1 MEETFADYILNEK
14 DWVRKLEIMYYLEK
28 KGKVFFD
35 NSVVLKTVLL
45 KWFVEVMKINDID
58 ENELV
63 TACLLCGCKKQKN
76 FIDLDKVKS
85 YAKDG
90 AEYLQKLGF
99 SKRFCKIC
107 EEVNRYSN
115 SMPREKESDI
125 LELVDQFGGMLL
137 DRPERTA
144 IKPDEA
150 IVLLE
155 YRNLKGLENRYLE
168 KFKEFVNIMEEVY
181 I

>member
-45 KWFVEVMKINDID
+45 KWFIEVMEINDVD

-63 TACLLCGCKKQKN
+63 TACLLCSCKKQKN
-76 FIDLDKVKS
+76 FIDLEKVKS
-85 YAKDG
+85 YAKEG
-90 AEYLQKLGF
+90 AEYLAKLGF

-155 YRNLKGLENRYLE
+155 YRNLKGVYNRYLE
-168 KFKEFVNIMEEVY
+168 QFKEFVNVMEEVY